1 MKKSI
6 GIVICNYNKQDYIVN
21 CIHSI
26 FASTT
31 EDFDLYVVDN
41 ASTDQSVENIR
52 NAFGN
57 TVNLIIN
64 SNNLGGSGGFNT
76 GIREVLKRD
85 YEYLMCVDNDVVF
98 DKNAVASLRYFLE
111 QHPEVGMVGSRT
123 FFMDDP
129 ERIWGFG
136 GKIDFE
142 KYLQNDYYKNCLEG
156 EDVPEWIYCDY
167 VPACALMT
175 RVEVVRKVGIMPEEN
190 FIYWDDME
198 WGYRFNEAGYK
209 VAAYGEAKVWHKG
222 GGRNSQNTFIHYYMW
237 RNRINFFLKVLSE
250 QDREHFAD
258 TILDEMF
265 RMIYSVNLKGETN
278 IVKTLM
284 YAFDDAV
291 HGVRGVATTGK
302 VLPRFSVENRVQKA
316 LEKWESVIIRFNDDY
331 EGIGNIIRN
340 IMKIRPDIKIRISI
354 QNCKTNRER
363 MEYEYPGYQVTEE
376 FSPGTDEFSLF
387 MCSHIFSLTEDDE
400 SGNYIDSWCNIIFN
414 EEDLMYA
421 KNFKKAKE
429 LFILCM
435 KNLLMGI

>member
-1 MKKSI
+1 
-6 GIVICNYNKQDYIVN
+6 
-21 CIHSI
+21 
-26 FASTT
+26 
-31 EDFDLYVVDN
+31 
-41 ASTDQSVENIR
+41 
-52 NAFGN
+52 
-57 TVNLIIN
+57 
-64 SNNLGGSGGFNT
+64 
-76 GIREVLKRD
+76 
-85 YEYLMCVDNDVVF
+85 
-98 DKNAVASLRYFLE
+98 
-111 QHPEVGMVGSRT
+111 
-123 FFMDDP
+123 
-129 ERIWGFG
+129 
-136 GKIDFE
+136 
-142 KYLQNDYYKNCLEG
+142 
-156 EDVPEWIYCDY
+156 
-167 VPACALMT
+167 
-175 RVEVVRKVGIMPEEN
+175 
-190 FIYWDDME
+190 
-198 WGYRFNEAGYK
+198 

-278 IVKTLM
+278 IVKTLI
-284 YAFDDAV
+284 YAFDDAI
-291 HGVRGVATTGK
+291 HGVRGIATEGR

-340 IMKIRPDIKIRISI
+340 IIKIRPDIKIRISI
-354 QNCKTNRER
+354 QNCKTRKER
-363 MEYEYPGYQVTEE
+363 MEYEYPGCEVTEE
-376 FSPGTDEFSLF
+376 FSPRTDEFSLL
-387 MCSHIFSLTEDDE
+387 MCGHIFSLTENDE